1 MFPLWHF
8 LWPMSYLVA
17 FFSIQLWDIID
28 ITWCKFKVYHGFPTW
43 LSGEEPTWPC
53 RRHKRLGF
61 DPWVGKI
68 PWRRKWQPA
77 PVFFPGKLR
86 GQRSLQG
93 YGPWGC
99 KELYTTE
106 WLSTHIHTRST
117 VWWFHVWIYC
127 NMIPW

>member
-1 MFPLWHF
+1 MWGPDAMMNVELFNQVTWNFPDG
-8 LWPMSYLVA
+8 A
-17 FFSIQLWDIID
+17 
-28 ITWCKFKVYHGFPTW
+28 
-43 LSGEEPTWPC
+43 SGKELEC
-53 RRHKRLGF
+53 QCSRRKRHKF

-106 WLSTHIHTRST
+106 WLSTHTHTQGALCDDFMYGYIAT
-117 VWWFHVWIYC
+117 
-127 NMIPW
+127 